1 MINFISIKKISIKIR
16 KPEDFENKIRRLEE
30 YKDFKLELSKSENES
45 IQDRKTK
52 FEKIITELLDCL
64 TETGIGNNKSK

>member
-1 MINFISIKKISIKIR
+1 VINFISIKKISIKIR